1 MGLLPRI
8 ADDLIPERFAA
19 DPDGAIAVTGAVV
32 SFYALGVVAGMVVTP
47 LLLRRF
53 SLRATALI
61 CTLTM
66 FIWTLATALAP
77 TLELVVA
84 LRFMSSLTHASY
96 VGIAAILVGRM
107 LGSAFPG
114 RGAALVMGGFA
125 IANLLGVPLGT
136 QLGAFGGWR
145 PVLACCAILFLVPA
159 LVLVRPPVGSIEPRA
174 PSVAAVAMGT
184 AVGPLARL
192 IATGT
197 LIAIGGFTL
206 VTFVAPLTAA
216 SSAID
221 GAPVIPVALGMLLF
235 GIGMT
240 IGNFGGGWLADHSAD
255 VGLLVSAISGAL
267 GAALLTAAAGPW
279 QHGSSVGAGT
289 TAIGMLLVGVGVGM
303 YSPAAQLLFVRSAQA
318 WPKFAASLVSGT
330 SNLGSFL
337 GATIGGIVLSSRGPQ
352 GVAVFALALLGF
364 GAFAQLL
371 RMRRDARAVAA

>member
-8 ADDLIPERFAA
+8 AADLIPERFAA

-47 LLLRRF
+47 LLLR
-53 SLRATALI
+53 SLSLPTTALI
-61 CTLTM
+61 CTLAM
-66 FIWTLATALAP
+66 SIWTLATALAP

-107 LGSAFPG
+107 LGPAFPG

-159 LVLVRPPVGSIEPRA
+159 VVLVRPPGGSMETRA
-174 PSVAAVAMGT
+174 PAVAG
-184 AVGPLARL
+184 AASGAAIGPLARL

-197 LIAIGGFTL
+197 VIAIGGFTL

-216 SSAID
+216 SSTTD
-221 GAPVIPVALGMLLF
+221 RVPVIPVALSMLLF

-240 IGNFGGGWLADHSAD
+240 IGNFGGGWLADRSAD
-255 VGLLVSAISGAL
+255 LGLLVSAISGAL
-267 GAALLTAAAGPW
+267 GAALVSAAAGPW
-279 QHGSSVGAGT
+279 LHGASVGAGA
-289 TAIGMLLVGVGVGM
+289 TAIGMLLVGVGVGT
-303 YSPAAQLLFVRSAQA
+303 YSPAAQLLFVQSARA

-352 GVAVFALALLGF
+352 GVAVFALVLLGC
-364 GAFAQLL
+364 GVCAQLL
-371 RMRRDARAVAA
+371 RMRRNVREVAA